1 MYQNADGTE
10 LQRWP
15 EANAVAATNI
25 VINPF
30 IMAIAGLV
38 HVSLELTMRF

>member
-1 MYQNADGTE
+1 MQQNADRTE

-15 EANAVAATNI
+15 EANTVAATNV

-30 IMAIAGLV
+30 IMAMAGLV

>member
-1 MYQNADGTE
+1 MQQNADGTE

-15 EANAVAATNI
+15 EANTVAATNV

-30 IMAIAGLV
+30 IIAVARLV
-38 HVSLELTMRF
+38 HVSLELTMHF